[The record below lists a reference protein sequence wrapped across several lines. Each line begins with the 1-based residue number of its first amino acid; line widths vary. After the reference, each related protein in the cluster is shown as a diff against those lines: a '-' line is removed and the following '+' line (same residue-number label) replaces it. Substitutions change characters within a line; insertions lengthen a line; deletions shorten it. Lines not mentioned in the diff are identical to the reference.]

1 MATTGIQESSIQG
14 SLYELVA
21 RGQKDKFFVR
31 DISDSFHPYSGRYD
45 SVVPYIS
52 ERRTIVPLNAPAFGN
67 TFEISLDPYGDI
79 LTEVNLNIELPT
91 WLPPLPFQGTVTDP
105 RRVNNYYW
113 IKSADGSSYGYV
125 NAVGYFMF
133 EKIQFYQDQ
142 ILLQEWSGDSLFAT
156 SVTNGTWNSTFLD
169 LAQAGQIGALGQMDA
184 RSIAL
189 RATPGRLKIKLP
201 IPGCQGSGDSGFP
214 LCCVPH
220 QNYRFRIKLRPIQQ
234 LVVGIDASG
243 IPISNPQ
250 PWAQSSFSFTPDGTS
265 TPYTFSPVGLAAM
278 GIPNILLSTTQA
290 YVPVEVKEE
299 LREQHI
305 VIPFR
310 RQFEN
315 IFTMGPLDY
324 APYDRGAAAAPPVT
338 RRLDG
343 RHPTE
348 RLVFFFRGQ
357 ECFGT
362 NRLDYFDNPIGLRE
376 QFYTNLK
383 LLIAG
388 QDREYLNDS
397 MVWQDLNAY
406 AKDERDSGLSIGEM
420 NWSLGDVYERV
431 KPAARQPEG
440 SVNFTTAD
448 KPTLYIELQDV
459 VPGDS
464 GKKTEMKVFTEGWA
478 AYEMVEG
485 RGRLVFA
492 N

>member
-31 DISDSFHPYSGRYD
+31 DISDSYHPYSGRYD

-52 ERRTIVPLNAPAFGN
+52 EHRTIVPLNAPTFGN
-67 TFEISLDPYGDI
+67 TFEVSLDPYGDI
-79 LTEVNLNIELPT
+79 LTEVNINVELPT
-91 WLPPLPFQGTVTDP
+91 WLPPLPFFGSTTDS
-105 RRVNNYYW
+105 RKVNNYYS
-113 IKSADGSSYGYV
+113 IKAIDGSSYGYV

-156 SVTNGTWNSTFLD
+156 SLTYGTWNSQNLD
-169 LAQAGQIGALGQMDA
+169 MAQAGQIGALGSMDA

-189 RATPGRLKIKLP
+189 RATPDKLKIKLP
-201 IPGCQGSGDSGFP
+201 IPGCQGSGNSGFP
-214 LCCVPH
+214 LCCVQN
-220 QNYRFRIKLRPIQQ
+220 QNYRFRIKLRPLEQ
-234 LVVGIDASG
+234 LIVGIDASG

-250 PWAQSSFSFTPDGTS
+250 PWLSNFSFTPDGS
-265 TPYTFSPVGLAAM
+265 SIPYIFKAISLSDM
-278 GIPNILLSTTQA
+278 SIPNILLTTTQA
-290 YVPVEVKEE
+290 YVPIEIKEE
-299 LREQHI
+299 LRDQHI
-305 VIPFR
+305 IIPFK
-310 RQFEN
+310 RQFHN

-324 APYDRGAAAAPPVT
+324 APYDRGAVAAPPVT

-348 RLVFFFRGQ
+348 RLVFFFRGS
-357 ECFGT
+357 ECEGT
-362 NRLDYFDNPIGLRE
+362 NRLDYFENPIGVGG
-376 QFYTNLK
+376 QFYSQFK

-397 MVWQDLNAY
+397 LVWQDLNAY
-406 AKDERDSGLSIGEM
+406 AKDERDTGLNIGSM

-431 KPAARQPEG
+431 KPSARQPEG
-440 SVNFTTAD
+440 SINFTTAD

-459 VPGDS
+459 IAGNS

-478 AYEMVEG
+478 AYEMLDG

>member
-31 DISDSFHPYSGRYD
+31 DISDSYHPYSGRYD
-45 SVVPYIS
+45 PVVPYIS

-67 TFEISLDPYGDI
+67 TFEVSLDPYGDV
-79 LTEVNLNIELPT
+79 LTEVNLLIELPT
-91 WLPPLPFQGTVTDP
+91 WLPPLPFFGSTTDP
-105 RRVNNYYW
+105 RKVNNYYW
-113 IKSADGSSYGYV
+113 IKSANGSSYGYV
-125 NAVGYFMF
+125 NAIGYFMF

-156 SVTNGTWNSTFLD
+156 SVTNGTWNSEFLA
-169 LAQAGQIGALGQMDA
+169 LAQGGQIGALGSTDP
-184 RSIAL
+184 RETAL
-189 RATPGRLKIKLP
+189 RATPGKLRIKLP
-201 IPGCQGSGDSGFP
+201 IPGCQVSGDSGFP
-214 LCCVPH
+214 LCCVTN

-234 LVVGIDASG
+234 LVVGVDASG
-243 IPISNPQ
+243 IPISNPK
-250 PWAQSSFSFTPDGTS
+250 PWVETSFSYTPDSG
-265 TPYTFSPVGLAAM
+265 TPYTFSPIGLAAM
-278 GIPNILLSTTQA
+278 GIPNILLETSQA

-299 LREQHI
+299 LRDQHI
-305 VIPFR
+305 IIPFR
-310 RQFEN
+310 RQFDN

-348 RLVFFFRGQ
+348 RIVFFFRGQ
-357 ECFGT
+357 ECQGT
-362 NRLDYFDNPIGLRE
+362 NRLDYFENPIGLRK
-376 QFYTNLK
+376 QFYTQLK
-383 LLIAG
+383 LIIAG

-397 MVWQDLNAY
+397 LVWQDLNAY
-406 AKDERDSGLSIGEM
+406 AKDERDSGLNIGSM

-440 SVNFTTAD
+440 TVNFTTAD

-478 AYEMVEG
+478 AYEMLEG